1 MQSPQL
7 ADEFLGLTSN
17 ILSEQK
23 PPVESWPAQHSI
35 TLTQADNYTTGKLG
49 TQPEE
54 SRLSYSQSD
63 EPSTQPPQQ
72 QFIIQRHENE
82 GQDEELRPLFRVDD
96 FDCEPAQNDLAN
108 AFLQRKQALANK
120 YSDTKKSE
128 KAVKMGKTKE
138 ELAAIRK
145 EMMKSKRVKEQP
157 KPELSAADPETT
169 HQ

>member
-1 MQSPQL
+1 M
-7 ADEFLGLTSN
+7 
-17 ILSEQK
+17 
-23 PPVESWPAQHSI
+23 
-35 TLTQADNYTTGKLG
+35 
-49 TQPEE
+49 
-54 SRLSYSQSD
+54 
-63 EPSTQPPQQ
+63 
-72 QFIIQRHENE
+72 
-82 GQDEELRPLFRVDD
+82 FRVDD

-157 KPELSAADPETT
+157 KPEPSAADSETT
-169 HQ
+169 QQ